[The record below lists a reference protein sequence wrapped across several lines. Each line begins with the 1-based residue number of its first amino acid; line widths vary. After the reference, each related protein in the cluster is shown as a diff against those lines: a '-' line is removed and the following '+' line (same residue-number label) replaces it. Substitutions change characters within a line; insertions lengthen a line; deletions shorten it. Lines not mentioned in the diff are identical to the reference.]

1 MTLQYNISNGQ
12 ADRPA
17 LPGHAVR
24 RTLGGGMAIS
34 ILLHVVALAIAVL
47 AFGRHAPAAEDPAA
61 ITVFIPPPPPA
72 EPATETSEAKPVEPP
87 PPPQP
92 DFTLPPPEE
101 SLAIPDFKS
110 PPPPP
115 KEPPPKTA
123 TPPPKPPPPKPA
135 PPRPAVAAVPHPAPA
150 APSVPQ
156 QMVPPMNSTPSPTA
170 APSIVPGWNVQ
181 LGAWLAAHKNYPSAA
196 RQRGEEGEV
205 MVNFT
210 VEGDGR
216 VSAVLIQKG
225 SGFADIDK
233 AVIAMLQGATLPAPG
248 VAATRTVRIRF
259 HLND

>member
-1 MTLQYNISNGQ
+1 ML
-12 ADRPA
+12 PA
-17 LPGHAVR
+17 RAVP
-24 RTLGGGMAIS
+24 RTLGGAMGIS
-34 ILLHVVALAIAVL
+34 ILLHVVAVAIAVL
-47 AFGRHAPAAEDPAA
+47 AFGRHAPAAEDPVA
-61 ITVFIPPPPPA
+61 ITVFIPPAPPA
-72 EPATETSEAKPVEPP
+72 APVTETSEAKPAEPP
-87 PPPQP
+87 PPEP
-92 DFTLPPPEE
+92 DYALPPPEE

-115 KEPPPKTA
+115 PKEPPPPKAA
-123 TPPPKPPPPKPA
+123 TLPPKPPPPTPKPA
-135 PPRPAVAAVPHPAPA
+135 PPKPAVAAVPHAAPA

-156 QMVPPMNSTPSPTA
+156 QMVPPVNSTPSPSA
-170 APSIVPGWNVQ
+170 APSVVPGWNVQ
-181 LGAWLAAHKNYPSAA
+181 LATWLAAHKNYPSAA

-216 VSAVLIQKG
+216 VSAVMIQKG

-259 HLND
+259 HLNH

>member
-1 MTLQYNISNGQ
+1 M
-12 ADRPA
+12 
-17 LPGHAVR
+17 
-24 RTLGGGMAIS
+24 
-34 ILLHVVALAIAVL
+34 
-47 AFGRHAPAAEDPAA
+47 
-61 ITVFIPPPPPA
+61 
-72 EPATETSEAKPVEPP
+72 
-87 PPPQP
+87 
-92 DFTLPPPEE
+92 
-101 SLAIPDFKS
+101 
-110 PPPPP
+110 
-115 KEPPPKTA
+115 
-123 TPPPKPPPPKPA
+123 
-135 PPRPAVAAVPHPAPA
+135 
-150 APSVPQ
+150 
-156 QMVPPMNSTPSPTA
+156 
-170 APSIVPGWNVQ
+170 PGWNVQ